1 MEKKI
6 QMNVVGK
13 EPAEKVV
20 AYNDLVKCLVCVSG
34 RICTFW
40 TTEENYKSLIYDGF
54 FIRDGR
60 LADASGVVN
69 TTNVYVE
76 EPQDITNTL
85 NESDLSSKAPEM
97 LRLLNSMMLSMK
109 AHPDYVNGESQEF
122 INYVEMAEELISS
135 FRNKKGT
142 SMKSQFIKDVET
154 FSTQMAERLPLSNE
168 GGIIIMATD
177 GKDVITSIIAKPHQR
192 KVLVERLLANED
204 IQNDIIEII
213 E

>member
-40 TTEENYKSLIYDGF
+40 TTEANYKSLIYDGF

-76 EPQDITNTL
+76 AVEDTL
-85 NESDLSSKAPEM
+85 KESVPASKVPEM
-97 LRLLNSMMLSMK
+97 LHLLNNMMLSMK
-109 AHPDYVNGESQEF
+109 AHPDFVNGESQEF
-122 INYVEMAEELISS
+122 IDYVGMAEELICSL
-135 FRNKKGT
+135 N
-142 SMKSQFIKDVET
+142 
-154 FSTQMAERLPLSNE
+154 
-168 GGIIIMATD
+168 
-177 GKDVITSIIAKPHQR
+177 
-192 KVLVERLLANED
+192 
-204 IQNDIIEII
+204 
-213 E
+213 